1 MFNEPKPR
9 AQLLMLAPMTQAVQN
24 GGCWRFLEGVPTARM
39 HEYLVTMETE
49 SEGRGQEKN

>member
-49 SEGRGQEKN
+49 SEGGGQEKN